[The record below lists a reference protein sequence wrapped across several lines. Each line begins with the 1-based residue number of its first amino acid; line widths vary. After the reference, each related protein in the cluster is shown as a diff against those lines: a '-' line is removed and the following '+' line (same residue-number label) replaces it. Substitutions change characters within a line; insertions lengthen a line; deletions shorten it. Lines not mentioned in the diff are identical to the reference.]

1 MDIETTV
8 WKKNRLEEKKKEN
21 DLANREQF
29 QNNTEFPQKRK
40 QSSNPPIIKSIY
52 DTTVDNVKK
61 TSDESMNQTKK
72 SIYDG
77 TVGNVKKTSDES
89 INQIKKTSDESINQI
104 KKTNE
109 KLMDKI
115 KNLEIEKKTKN
126 AKKLVSKNFATIT
139 KKLQDSVVK
148 DFADKELS
156 DEIKTINGFQSAIK
170 NKSKNDKWCK
180 DNPQMKYITTLRSL
194 VLYLKYPIIYIDYA
208 IKKMGII
215 ICNVFSNNKAK
226 DSDKRLVISR
236 IKELIYVFISMYIVY
251 NWFFI
256 LCFKYNDGKQS
267 DPVNVSSI
275 NINMFDN
282 TKWGFLIF
290 LNKVFKYFFE
300 FIIAPVALLDYAFTS
315 ISRGLFDYIKLVNM
329 KWVLLFIIISS
340 SFTAI
345 GPYLKELFFQS
356 LQVYFARDDPS
367 KTFGKKSTTC
377 TTFPFFHTLIA
388 GSYIKSFWENSE
400 VPVFLVM
407 VIFNAIGGLIRMAF
421 SHFNVSLAAIF
432 VCVYLFIYSF
442 LAIPIYSK
450 KSLFDTMKMIEKFIQ
465 DSNVEKPE
473 LKTCD
478 APDECKQKTIF
489 EYLFDILRMGSNVIY
504 KSILTISIII
514 TLFISI
520 IKYALKI
527 ENNDL
532 KMSLI
537 MSSLVIILF
546 AASTKAQQIYNL
558 ITKDKKE

>member
-8 WKKNRLEEKKKEN
+8 WKKNRLEEKKNEN

-29 QNNTEFPQKRK
+29 QNNIELPQKRK
-40 QSSNPPIIKSIY
+40 QSSKTPIIKSIY

-61 TSDESMNQTKK
+61 TNEETM
-72 SIYDG
+72 
-77 TVGNVKKTSDES
+77 
-89 INQIKKTSDESINQI
+89 NQIKK
-104 KKTNE
+104 
-109 KLMDKI
+109 
-115 KNLEIEKKTKN
+115 LEIEKNTKE
-126 AKKLVSKNFATIT
+126 AKEIVSKNFATIA
-139 KKLQDSVVK
+139 KKLQNSVVK

-156 DEIKTINGFQSAIK
+156 NEIKTIKGVQSAIK

-236 IKELIYVFISMYIVY
+236 MKQLIYIFISMYIVY

-256 LCFKYNDGKQS
+256 LCFKYDDGNEGE
-267 DPVNVSSI
+267 PVELGTI

-282 TKWGFLIF
+282 TKWEFLIF
-290 LNKVFKYFFE
+290 LNKIFKYFFE
-300 FIIAPVALLDYAFTS
+300 FIIAPVALLDYAFTR
-315 ISRGLFDYIKLVNM
+315 ISPGLFDYIKLVNM
-329 KWVLLFIIISS
+329 KWVLLFIIIST
-340 SFTAI
+340 SFTKL

-356 LQVYFARDDPS
+356 LQVCFSRDDPS
-367 KTFGKKSTTC
+367 KTFGKKSATYTG
-377 TTFPFFHTLIA
+377 FPFFHTLIA
-388 GSYIKSFWENSE
+388 GSYIKSFWENFE
-400 VPVFLVM
+400 APVFLVM
-407 VIFNAIGGLIRMAF
+407 VIFNIIGGLIRMAF

-514 TLFISI
+514 ILFISMI
-520 IKYALKI
+520 EYALKI

-537 MSSLVIILF
+537 LSSLVIILC